1 MTDKMKKAAVSI
13 LTAALLAT
21 GTALAGET
29 SATFTLR
36 LMPRVVETAEVI
48 EATAAPAPNADAP
61 EKAQE
66 PLATPVPKLTYEEEA
81 AYSDAIEWKRDENG
95 NLVLDENG
103 NPEAVL
109 GEGEEVPVAFEKDE
123 NGNLVLDENGNPMVK
138 ETAPAGSDK
147 MTTIHDELDPNRS
160 IDIYVS
166 WNGQEPAF
174 GGTVTMTAVLNGYGD
189 ADCRIQWQ
197 RSADNASWA
206 DVPGG
211 AGSRLSVQM
220 TEENYLDYWRVA
232 VTIAEVQ

>member
-48 EATAAPAPNADAP
+48 EATAVPAPNADVP
-61 EKAQE
+61 EKTQE
-66 PLATPVPKLTYEEEA
+66 PSATPVPKLTYEEEA
-81 AYSDAIEWKRDENG
+81 AYSDAIEWKRDET
-95 NLVLDENG
+95 
-103 NPEAVL
+103 
-109 GEGEEVPVAFEKDE
+109 
-123 NGNLVLDENGNPMVK
+123 GNLVLDENGNPMVK

>member
-48 EATAAPAPNADAP
+48 EATVAPAPNADAP

-66 PLATPVPKLTYEEEA
+66 PSATPVPKLTYEEEA
-81 AYSDAIEWKRDENG
+81 AYSDAIEWKR
-95 NLVLDENG
+95 
-103 NPEAVL
+103 
-109 GEGEEVPVAFEKDE
+109 DE

>member
-48 EATAAPAPNADAP
+48 EATAVPAPNADVP
-61 EKAQE
+61 EKTQE
-66 PLATPVPKLTYEEEA
+66 PSATPVPKLTYEEEA
-81 AYSDAIEWKRDENG
+81 AYSDAIEWKR
-95 NLVLDENG
+95 
-103 NPEAVL
+103 
-109 GEGEEVPVAFEKDE
+109 DE